1 MSNRNKNKNNSRFK
15 NQEKQKSVEYQDYD
29 LAQSFSKVRQYSRHT
44 RKNLVIDG
52 TCSNEEQ
59 ANYSQRSFVS
69 SNSSQ
74 YEEKTSGVPSWD
86 RYDRLEDK
94 FSSFSDKNENDH
106 TNLRIELEGKIEKVS
121 NDVKDELKELRQNVE
136 KKLPKQW
143 YVWTIIGLVAIVSLI
158 WALSYREIVKI
169 PNEVK
174 EQEYKIDKLE
184 DELKQMLMHKDTTKL
199 NQHIR

>member
-15 NQEKQKSVEYQDYD
+15 NQEQKKSVEYQDYD
-29 LAQSFSKVRQYSRHT
+29 LARSFSKVRQYSRHT
-44 RKNLVIDG
+44 RKNLAIDG
-52 TCSNEEQ
+52 TCSDEEQ
-59 ANYSQRSFVS
+59 ANYSQRGLVS

-74 YEEKTSGVPSWD
+74 YEEKTTGAPSWD

-106 TNLRIELEGKIEKVS
+106 TNLRMELERKIEKVS
-121 NDVKDELKELRQNVE
+121 DDVKEELKELRQNVE

-158 WALSYREIVKI
+158 WTLSYREIVKI
-169 PNEVK
+169 PNDVK

-184 DELKQMLMHKDTTKL
+184 NELKQMLMHKDTTKS

>member
-15 NQEKQKSVEYQDYD
+15 NQEQKKSVEYQDYD
-29 LAQSFSKVRQYSRHT
+29 LARSFSKVRQYSRHT
-44 RKNLVIDG
+44 RKNLAIDG
-52 TCSNEEQ
+52 TCSDEEQ
-59 ANYSQRSFVS
+59 ANYSQRGLVS

-74 YEEKTSGVPSWD
+74 YEEKTTGAPSWD

-106 TNLRIELEGKIEKVS
+106 TNLRMELERKIEKVS
-121 NDVKDELKELRQNVE
+121 DDVKEELKELRQNVE

-158 WALSYREIVKI
+158 WALYYREIVKI
-169 PNEVK
+169 PNDVK

-184 DELKQMLMHKDTTKL
+184 NELKQMLMHKDTTKS

>member
-15 NQEKQKSVEYQDYD
+15 NQEQKKSVEYQDYD
-29 LAQSFSKVRQYSRHT
+29 LARSFSKVRQYSRYT
-44 RKNLVIDG
+44 RKNLAIDG
-52 TCSNEEQ
+52 TCSDEEQ
-59 ANYSQRSFVS
+59 ANYSQRGLVS

-74 YEEKTSGVPSWD
+74 YEEKTTGAPSWD

-106 TNLRIELEGKIEKVS
+106 TNLRMELERKIEKVS
-121 NDVKDELKELRQNVE
+121 DDVKEELKELRQNVE

-169 PNEVK
+169 PNDVK

-184 DELKQMLMHKDTTKL
+184 NELKQMLMHKDTTKS

>member
-15 NQEKQKSVEYQDYD
+15 NQEQKKSVEYQDYD
-29 LAQSFSKVRQYSRHT
+29 LARSFSKVRQYSRHT
-44 RKNLVIDG
+44 RKNLAIDG
-52 TCSNEEQ
+52 TCSDEEQ
-59 ANYSQRSFVS
+59 ANYSQRGLVS

-74 YEEKTSGVPSWD
+74 YEEKTTGVPSWD

-169 PNEVK
+169 PNDVK

-184 DELKQMLMHKDTTKL
+184 NELKQMLMHKDTTKS

>member
-15 NQEKQKSVEYQDYD
+15 NQEQKKSVEYQDYD
-29 LAQSFSKVRQYSRHT
+29 LARSFSKVRQYSRHT
-44 RKNLVIDG
+44 RKNLAIDG
-52 TCSNEEQ
+52 TCSDEEQ
-59 ANYSQRSFVS
+59 ANYSQRGLVS

-74 YEEKTSGVPSWD
+74 YEEKTTGTPNWD

-106 TNLRIELEGKIEKVS
+106 TNLRMELERKIEKVS
-121 NDVKDELKELRQNVE
+121 DDVKEELKELRQNVE

-169 PNEVK
+169 PNDVK

-184 DELKQMLMHKDTTKL
+184 NELKQMLMHKDTTKS

>member
-15 NQEKQKSVEYQDYD
+15 NQEQKKSVEYQDYD
-29 LAQSFSKVRQYSRHT
+29 LARSFSKVRQYSRHA
-44 RKNLVIDG
+44 RKNLAIDG
-52 TCSNEEQ
+52 TCSDEEQ
-59 ANYSQRSFVS
+59 ANYSQRGLVS

-74 YEEKTSGVPSWD
+74 YEEKTTGAPSWD

-106 TNLRIELEGKIEKVS
+106 TNLRMELERKIEKVS
-121 NDVKDELKELRQNVE
+121 DDVKEELKELRQNVE

-169 PNEVK
+169 PNDVK

-184 DELKQMLMHKDTTKL
+184 NELKQMLMHKDTTKS

>member
-15 NQEKQKSVEYQDYD
+15 NQEQKKSVEYQDYD
-29 LAQSFSKVRQYSRHT
+29 LDRSFSKVRQYSRHT
-44 RKNLVIDG
+44 RKNLAIDG
-52 TCSNEEQ
+52 TCSDEEQ
-59 ANYSQRSFVS
+59 ANYSQRGLVS

-74 YEEKTSGVPSWD
+74 YEEKTTGAPSWD

-106 TNLRIELEGKIEKVS
+106 TNLRMELERKIEKVS
-121 NDVKDELKELRQNVE
+121 DDVKEDLKELRQNVE

-169 PNEVK
+169 PNDVK

-184 DELKQMLMHKDTTKL
+184 NELKQMLMHKDTTKS

>member
-15 NQEKQKSVEYQDYD
+15 NQEQKKSVEYQDYD
-29 LAQSFSKVRQYSRHT
+29 LARSFSKVRQYSRHT
-44 RKNLVIDG
+44 RKNLAIDG
-52 TCSNEEQ
+52 TCSDEEQ
-59 ANYSQRSFVS
+59 ANYSQRGLVS
-69 SNSSQ
+69 SNSSL
-74 YEEKTSGVPSWD
+74 YEEKTTGAPSWD

-106 TNLRIELEGKIEKVS
+106 TNLRMELERKIEKVS
-121 NDVKDELKELRQNVE
+121 DDVKEELKELRQNVE

-169 PNEVK
+169 PNDVK

-184 DELKQMLMHKDTTKL
+184 NELKQMLMHKDTTKS

>member
-15 NQEKQKSVEYQDYD
+15 NQEQKKSVEYQDYD
-29 LAQSFSKVRQYSRHT
+29 LARSFSKVRQYSRHT
-44 RKNLVIDG
+44 RKNLAIDG
-52 TCSNEEQ
+52 TCSDEEQ
-59 ANYSQRSFVS
+59 ANYSQRGLVS

-74 YEEKTSGVPSWD
+74 YEEKTTGAPSWD

-106 TNLRIELEGKIEKVS
+106 TNLRMELERKIEKVS
-121 NDVKDELKELRQNVE
+121 DDVKEELKELRQNVE

-169 PNEVK
+169 PNDVK

-184 DELKQMLMHKDTTKL
+184 NELKQMLMHKDTTKS

>member
-15 NQEKQKSVEYQDYD
+15 NQEQKKSVEYQDYD
-29 LAQSFSKVRQYSRHT
+29 LARSFSKVRQYSRHT
-44 RKNLVIDG
+44 RKILAIDG
-52 TCSNEEQ
+52 TCSDEEQ
-59 ANYSQRSFVS
+59 ANYSQRGLVS

-74 YEEKTSGVPSWD
+74 YEEKTTGAPSWD

-106 TNLRIELEGKIEKVS
+106 TNLRMELERKIEKVS
-121 NDVKDELKELRQNVE
+121 DDVKEELKELRQNVE

-169 PNEVK
+169 PNDVK

-184 DELKQMLMHKDTTKL
+184 NELKQMLMHKDTTKS

>member
-15 NQEKQKSVEYQDYD
+15 NQEQKKSVEYQDYD
-29 LAQSFSKVRQYSRHT
+29 LARSFSKVRQYSRHT
-44 RKNLVIDG
+44 RKNLAIDG
-52 TCSNEEQ
+52 TCSDEEQ
-59 ANYSQRSFVS
+59 ANYSQRGLVS

-74 YEEKTSGVPSWD
+74 YEEKTTGAPSWD

-106 TNLRIELEGKIEKVS
+106 TNLRMELERKIEKVS
-121 NDVKDELKELRQNVE
+121 DDVKEDLKELRQNVE

-169 PNEVK
+169 PNDVK

-184 DELKQMLMHKDTTKL
+184 NELKQMLMHKDTTKS

>member
-15 NQEKQKSVEYQDYD
+15 NQEQQKSVEYQDYD
-29 LAQSFSKVRQYSRHT
+29 LARSFSKVRQYSRHT
-44 RKNLVIDG
+44 RKNLAIDG
-52 TCSNEEQ
+52 TCSDEEQ
-59 ANYSQRSFVS
+59 ANYSQRGLVS

-74 YEEKTSGVPSWD
+74 YEEKTTGAPSWD

-106 TNLRIELEGKIEKVS
+106 TNLRMELERKIEKVS
-121 NDVKDELKELRQNVE
+121 DDVKEELKELRQNVE

-169 PNEVK
+169 PNDVK

-184 DELKQMLMHKDTTKL
+184 NELKQMLMHKDTTKL

>member
-1 MSNRNKNKNNSRFK
+1 MRNRNKNKNNSRLK

-29 LAQSFSKVRQYSRHT
+29 LAQSFSKVHQYSQHT
-44 RKNLVIDG
+44 RKNSIIDG
-52 TCSNEEQ
+52 TCSDEEQ
-59 ANYSQRSFVS
+59 ANYSQRGFVS

-74 YEEKTSGVPSWD
+74 YEEKTTGVPSWD

-106 TNLRIELEGKIEKVS
+106 TNLRKELEGKIEKVS
-121 NDVKDELKELRQNVE
+121 DDIKDELKELRQNVE
-136 KKLPKQW
+136 KKLSKQW
-143 YVWTIIGLVAIVSLI
+143 YVWTIIGLVAIVGII
-158 WALSYREIVKI
+158 WALSYQEIVKI

-184 DELKQMLMHKDTTKL
+184 DALKQILHKDTIK
-199 NQHIR
+199 

>member
-29 LAQSFSKVRQYSRHT
+29 LARSFSKVRQYSRHT
-44 RKNLVIDG
+44 RKNLAIDG
-52 TCSNEEQ
+52 TCSDEEQ
-59 ANYSQRSFVS
+59 ANYSQRGLVS

-74 YEEKTSGVPSWD
+74 YEEKTTGAPSWD

-106 TNLRIELEGKIEKVS
+106 TNLRMELERKIEKVS
-121 NDVKDELKELRQNVE
+121 DDVKEELKELRQNVE

-169 PNEVK
+169 PNDVK

-184 DELKQMLMHKDTTKL
+184 NELKQMLMHKDTTKS

>member
-15 NQEKQKSVEYQDYD
+15 NQEQQKSVEYQDYD
-29 LAQSFSKVRQYSRHT
+29 LTRSFSKVRQYSRHT
-44 RKNLVIDG
+44 RKNLAIDG
-52 TCSNEEQ
+52 TCSDEEQ
-59 ANYSQRSFVS
+59 ANYSQRGLVS

-74 YEEKTSGVPSWD
+74 YEEKTTGAPSWD

-106 TNLRIELEGKIEKVS
+106 TNLRMELERKIEKVS
-121 NDVKDELKELRQNVE
+121 DDVKEELKELRQNVE

-169 PNEVK
+169 PNDVK

-184 DELKQMLMHKDTTKL
+184 NELKQMLMHKDTTKL

>member
-15 NQEKQKSVEYQDYD
+15 NQEQKKSVEYQDYD
-29 LAQSFSKVRQYSRHT
+29 LARSFSKVRQYSRHT
-44 RKNLVIDG
+44 RKNLAIDG
-52 TCSNEEQ
+52 TCSDEEQ
-59 ANYSQRSFVS
+59 ANYSQRGLVS

-74 YEEKTSGVPSWD
+74 YEEKTTGVPSWD

-106 TNLRIELEGKIEKVS
+106 TNLRMELERKIEKVS
-121 NDVKDELKELRQNVE
+121 DDVKEELKELRQNVE

-169 PNEVK
+169 PNDVK

-184 DELKQMLMHKDTTKL
+184 NELKQMLMHKDTTKS

>member
-15 NQEKQKSVEYQDYD
+15 NQEQKKSVEYQDYD
-29 LAQSFSKVRQYSRHT
+29 LARSFSKVRQYSRHT
-44 RKNLVIDG
+44 RKNLAIDG
-52 TCSNEEQ
+52 TCSDEEQ
-59 ANYSQRSFVS
+59 ANYSQRGLVS

-74 YEEKTSGVPSWD
+74 YEEKTTGAPSWD

-106 TNLRIELEGKIEKVS
+106 TNLRMELERKIEKVS
-121 NDVKDELKELRQNVE
+121 DDVKEELKELRQNVE

-169 PNEVK
+169 PNDVK

-184 DELKQMLMHKDTTKL
+184 NELKQMLMHKDTTKSS
-199 NQHIR
+199 QHIR

>member
-15 NQEKQKSVEYQDYD
+15 NQEQKKSVEYQDYD
-29 LAQSFSKVRQYSRHT
+29 LARSFSKVRQYSRHT
-44 RKNLVIDG
+44 RKNLAIDG
-52 TCSNEEQ
+52 TCSDEEQ
-59 ANYSQRSFVS
+59 ANYSQRGLVS

-74 YEEKTSGVPSWD
+74 YEEKTTGAPSWD

-106 TNLRIELEGKIEKVS
+106 TNLRMELERKIEKVS
-121 NDVKDELKELRQNVE
+121 DDVKEELKELRQNVE

-143 YVWTIIGLVAIVSLI
+143 YVWTIIGLMAIVSLI

-169 PNEVK
+169 PNDVK

-184 DELKQMLMHKDTTKL
+184 NELKQMLMHKDTTKS

>member
-1 MSNRNKNKNNSRFK
+1 MSNRNKNKNNSRFR
-15 NQEKQKSVEYQDYD
+15 NQEQKKSVEYQDYD
-29 LAQSFSKVRQYSRHT
+29 LARSFSKVRQYSRHT
-44 RKNLVIDG
+44 RKNLAIDG
-52 TCSNEEQ
+52 TCSDEEQ
-59 ANYSQRSFVS
+59 ANYSQRGLVS

-74 YEEKTSGVPSWD
+74 YEEKTTGAPSWD

-106 TNLRIELEGKIEKVS
+106 TNLRMELERKIEKVS
-121 NDVKDELKELRQNVE
+121 DDVKEELKELRQNVE

-169 PNEVK
+169 PNDVK

-184 DELKQMLMHKDTTKL
+184 NELKQMLMHKDTTKS

>member
-15 NQEKQKSVEYQDYD
+15 NQEQKKSVEYQDYD
-29 LAQSFSKVRQYSRHT
+29 LARSFSKVRQYSRHT
-44 RKNLVIDG
+44 RKNLAIDG
-52 TCSNEEQ
+52 TCSDEEQ
-59 ANYSQRSFVS
+59 ANYSQRGLVS

-74 YEEKTSGVPSWD
+74 YEEKTTGAPSWD

-106 TNLRIELEGKIEKVS
+106 TNLRMELERKIEKVS
-121 NDVKDELKELRQNVE
+121 DDVKEELKELRQNVE

-169 PNEVK
+169 PNDVK

-184 DELKQMLMHKDTTKL
+184 NELKQMLMHKDTTKL

>member
-1 MSNRNKNKNNSRFK
+1 MSDRNKNKNNSRFK

-52 TCSNEEQ
+52 TCSDEGQ
-59 ANYSQRSFVS
+59 ANYSQRGFVS

-74 YEEKTSGVPSWD
+74 YEEKTTGVPSWD

-121 NDVKDELKELRQNVE
+121 DDVKDELKELRQNVE
-136 KKLPKQW
+136 KKLSKQW

-184 DELKQMLMHKDTTKL
+184 NELKQMLMHKDTTKL

>member
-15 NQEKQKSVEYQDYD
+15 NQEQKKSVEYQDYD
-29 LAQSFSKVRQYSRHT
+29 LARSFSKVRQYSRHT
-44 RKNLVIDG
+44 RKNLAIDG
-52 TCSNEEQ
+52 TCSDEEQ
-59 ANYSQRSFVS
+59 ANYSQRGLVS

-74 YEEKTSGVPSWD
+74 YEEKTTGAPSWD

-106 TNLRIELEGKIEKVS
+106 TNLRIELERKIEKVS
-121 NDVKDELKELRQNVE
+121 DDVKEELKELRQNVE

-169 PNEVK
+169 PNDVK

-184 DELKQMLMHKDTTKL
+184 NELKQMLMHKDTTKS